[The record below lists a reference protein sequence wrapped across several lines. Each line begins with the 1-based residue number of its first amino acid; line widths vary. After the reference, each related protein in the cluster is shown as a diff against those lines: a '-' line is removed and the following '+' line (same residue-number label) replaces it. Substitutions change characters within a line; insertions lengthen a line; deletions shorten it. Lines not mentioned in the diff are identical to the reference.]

1 MYDNV
6 RTKQQKKTVSTDR
19 LRCMAIRTK
28 HQNKTVSTDSN
39 AWQYR
44 QNTRTRQCVQ
54 TQMFGITDKRPEQD
68 SEYRLGCMAIQ
79 TKHQNQTASTDYM
92 RCKVIRTKHQNK
104 TVSTG
109 SDVWQCTDKT
119 PKPDS
124 EYRPRC
130 TVTGQNTRTRQWVQ
144 ILMNGC
150 ATVRTDIELLFP
162 CKWIEVCFKY
172 FYNLHAEKWYHT
184 WLLRRND
191 WKNLIATMC
200 GGMEEKSKRENSLVR
215 KVKVY
220 HN

>member
-1 MYDNV
+1 MAIRTKHQNETVSTDSDVWQYGQNTRTRQWVQTQMYDNV
-6 RTKQQKKTVSTDR
+6 RTKQQKKTASTDR

-109 SDVWQCTDKT
+109 SDV
-119 PKPDS
+119 
-124 EYRPRC
+124 
-130 TVTGQNTRTRQWVQ
+130 
-144 ILMNGC
+144 
-150 ATVRTDIELLFP
+150 
-162 CKWIEVCFKY
+162 
-172 FYNLHAEKWYHT
+172 
-184 WLLRRND
+184 
-191 WKNLIATMC
+191 
-200 GGMEEKSKRENSLVR
+200 
-215 KVKVY
+215 
-220 HN
+220 